1 MYFAKI
7 RSRFGWNNNPTALP
21 FKYALRALFLKN
33 KIESPSTANCINVT
47 ESDIR
52 NEVPKVDGNVSQLLV
67 SSNIWKADV
76 LHYISGYITKKDFE
90 ITMVP

>member
-33 KIESPSTANCINVT
+33 KIESPSTANYINVT

-76 LHYISGYITKKDFE
+76 LHYISGYIAKKDFE
-90 ITMVP
+90 ITTVP